1 VNCLRSQQAF
11 DRARGVLVGGVN
23 SPVRSFRGVGGT
35 PRFIERAEGCR
46 IWDLDGHEL
55 IDFVGSWGP
64 LILGH
69 AHPEVVAAIRE
80 AAGRGTSFGAPT
92 ELESEVAELI
102 TGALPSVERVRM
114 TNSGTEACLT
124 AIRLARGVT
133 GRPKIVKM
141 IGCYHGHVD
150 ALLVKAGSGAL
161 TLGEPDSAG
170 VTPGAVGD
178 TLLVHFNDLD
188 ALARVFEENGD
199 QVAAVML
206 EPIAGNMGLI
216 PPEPG
221 YLDGLREL
229 TQTHG
234 ALLIFDEVMTGFRV
248 AWGGAQTLFGFEPD
262 LTCLG
267 KVIGGGLPVGAVGGR
282 ADLMEKLAPLGPV
295 YQAGTLSGNP
305 LAMTAGLTTL
315 RLLSRPGVHADL
327 EVKSAAVERAMRD
340 AAEKSDATITLNRV
354 GSMIGLFFHPGPVRD
369 FRDVEAAD
377 TARFAGFFNAC
388 LERGVALAPSA
399 FETLFVSLAHDDDA
413 IARSAAVFD
422 EAMASIH

>member
-1 VNCLRSQQAF
+1 MDCLRSQQAF
-11 DRARGVLVGGVN
+11 DRARRVLVGGVN

-46 IWDLDGHEL
+46 VWDLDGHEL

-124 AIRLARGVT
+124 AIRLARGAT

-150 ALLVKAGSGAL
+150 ALLVKAGSGSL

-188 ALARVFEENGD
+188 ALARVFEEHGD

-248 AWGGAQTLFGFEPD
+248 AWGGAQTLFGLEPD

-327 EVKSAAVERAMRD
+327 EVKSAAVERAMRG
-340 AAEKSDATITLNRV
+340 AAEKSGATVTLNRV

-369 FRDVEAAD
+369 FRDVEAVD
-377 TARFAGFFNAC
+377 TARFARFFNAC

-413 IARSAAVFD
+413 IARAAAVFD